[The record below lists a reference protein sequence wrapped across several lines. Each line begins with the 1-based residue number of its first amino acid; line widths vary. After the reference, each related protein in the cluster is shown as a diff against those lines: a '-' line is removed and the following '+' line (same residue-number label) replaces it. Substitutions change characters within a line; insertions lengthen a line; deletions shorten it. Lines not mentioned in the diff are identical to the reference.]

1 LLFQKKAVE
10 DGAAEDVETVAE
22 GSSVAETATGEVAEA
37 VVEAVVVVAAAEI
50 ETKADL
56 EKALRHARNTS
67 IYCYTIF
74 NFYIPCCRA

>member
-1 LLFQKKAVE
+1 MLFPKKAVE

-37 VVEAVVVVAAAEI
+37 VAEAVVVVAAAEI

-56 EKALRHARNTS
+56 EKALRHARNIN
-67 IYCYTIF
+67 IYCYTIKS
-74 NFYIPCCRA
+74 N

>member
-1 LLFQKKAVE
+1 LLFPKKAVE

-37 VVEAVVVVAAAEI
+37 VAEAVVVVAAAEI
-50 ETKADL
+50 ETKTDL
-56 EKALRHARNTS
+56 EKALRHARNIN

-74 NFYIPCCRA
+74 ICCNPCCRA